1 VNVKTTDIGK
11 KIPAMRK
18 GRVISAR
25 DSKGNNLA
33 ID

>member
-1 VNVKTTDIGK
+1 
-11 KIPAMRK
+11 MRK